1 MSEES
6 NTRRSRPLLLVA
18 AGSLFVLSGWHFF
31 CHLQLEAGLEK
42 HANDYLRNLNG
53 ATATVQIQP
62 LTNLVSIH
70 VDRPVR
76 ANNNEFAETIGD
88 ALVEFVRRDLEPQVE
103 RQLATA
109 ARSDIDLYAMLVP
122 YHVSIDVE
130 KVRAGFSRLVQDT
143 QQELIRLGYSIG
155 NADGINGRKTRE
167 AIAHVQAQLGREQD
181 GQASEELLSLLRKAT
196 PAR

>member
-1 MSEES
+1 
-6 NTRRSRPLLLVA
+6 
-18 AGSLFVLSGWHFF
+18 
-31 CHLQLEAGLEK
+31 
-42 HANDYLRNLNG
+42 
-53 ATATVQIQP
+53 
-62 LTNLVSIH
+62 
-70 VDRPVR
+70 
-76 ANNNEFAETIGD
+76 
-88 ALVEFVRRDLEPQVE
+88 
-103 RQLATA
+103 
-109 ARSDIDLYAMLVP
+109 MLVP